1 MRVEEKIKK
10 VYLRHKLRYG
20 YRRVTATLRKMGL
33 CVNYKKVLRIMKQYH
48 ILSKVCRQKKK
59 YMNGAEAVIAPHRLE
74 RQI

>member
-1 MRVEEKIKK
+1 M
-10 VYLRHKLRYG
+10 
-20 YRRVTATLRKMGL
+20 TATLRKMGL

-74 RQI
+74 RQFEASVPNEKRFTDVTYLLF